1 VAVDDDRVVVG
12 TFDARIVA
20 VDRASG
26 ERLWET
32 SVDDHPKAVVFGSPI
47 IVDDLV
53 VVGVGSFEVFAPG
66 DPPTFRGSVVA
77 LDVGSGEERWRFW
90 ATAGDTT
97 EGPGVS
103 IWSSPAVDAE
113 RGVVYIGTG
122 QAYALPAPP
131 RSDALLALDLRTGEE
146 VWSAQFTEGDA
157 WTIADPTGL
166 DADVGAAPNLFEVD
180 GAEAVGVGDKAGAYR
195 ALDRATGEVLWER
208 QVTEGGP
215 QGGIMASAA
224 VADGTVF
231 VASNDAGQ
239 DAALVALD
247 VDTGEEA
254 WRTDV
259 GAHVTGPVSWANGVV
274 YLADDSGRI
283 AAYDADGGARLW
295 AHEVPFPAAGGVAV
309 VDGTVYAGWGWWLA
323 GEPDDAD
330 GGLIAF
336 RAEGGDDGAGDESG
350 AGGETGDG
358 GDAAAAGEGEDLYRQ
373 SCASC
378 HGGSGEGG
386 SGPSLVGVDERLTRD
401 QHLEVVRQG
410 RGAMPG
416 WEDDLT
422 PAQIDAV
429 VDYQRTELAG
439 DGG

>member
-1 VAVDDDRVVVG
+1 
-12 TFDARIVA
+12 
-20 VDRASG
+20 
-26 ERLWET
+26 
-32 SVDDHPKAVVFGSPI
+32 
-47 IVDDLV
+47 
-53 VVGVGSFEVFAPG
+53 
-66 DPPTFRGSVVA
+66 
-77 LDVGSGEERWRFW
+77 
-90 ATAGDTT
+90 
-97 EGPGVS
+97 
-103 IWSSPAVDAE
+103 
-113 RGVVYIGTG
+113 
-122 QAYALPAPP
+122 
-131 RSDALLALDLRTGEE
+131 
-146 VWSAQFTEGDA
+146 
-157 WTIADPTGL
+157 
-166 DADVGAAPNLFEVD
+166 
-180 GAEAVGVGDKAGAYR
+180 
-195 ALDRATGEVLWER
+195 
-208 QVTEGGP
+208 
-215 QGGIMASAA
+215 
-224 VADGTVF
+224 
-231 VASNDAGQ
+231 
-239 DAALVALD
+239 
-247 VDTGEEA
+247 
-254 WRTDV
+254 V

-309 VDGTVYAGWGWWLA
+309 VEGTVYAGWGWWLA

-336 RAEGGDDGAGDESG
+336 RADEGDGVGDESDG
-350 AGGETGDG
+350 SDETEAGGDG
-358 GDAAAAGEGEDLYRQ
+358 GDAAAGDEGEDLYRE

-386 SGPSLVGVDERLTRD
+386 SGPSLVGVDERLTLD